1 MNLTEHIEII
11 RDCVFFRPVGKVS
24 LLEAA
29 RLVTEAIKFAGDR
42 QLPKLLVNTT
52 ELTGFP
58 SPTLPERYFM
68 TREWAAAAQ
77 DYIRVVLVVPLK
89 MIDPDKFGITVAR
102 NAGMDVEVFA
112 TESEALTWLARK
124 AGT

>member
-1 MNLTEHIEII
+1 MNLTEHIEIM

-29 RLVTEAIKFAGDR
+29 RLVTEAIKFARDR

-58 SPTLPERYFM
+58 SPTLPERYLM
-68 TREWAAAAQ
+68 TREWAAAAH
-77 DYIRVVLVVPLK
+77 DCIRVVLVVPLK